1 MTEFLIR
8 RFIRQPQDTRTP
20 AARERYG
27 TLAGVVGL
35 LCNLLLCAGK
45 FLAGFLFGS
54 VSIMADA
61 VNNLSDASSCLITL
75 LGFKLGGKP
84 ADAEHPFGHARIE
97 YLSGL
102 SVAVLIMAIGVDL
115 LRTGFERTISPEPVT
130 FSLLSVVVLTVS
142 ILVKL
147 WMAAFYRSIGRRIG
161 STALEVT
168 GADSRNDVI
177 STAGVLAAAIIAR
190 LTGLSLDGPVAMAVA
205 LFILWGGVG
214 VVRETLNP
222 LLGEAPSEE
231 LVDQLSQQILSYEGV
246 LGLHDLM
253 VHDYGPGRRF
263 ASVHVEMSAA
273 QQLMHSHDVIDN
285 IERKVLEEDGIHLV
299 IHLDPISDDDEV
311 IRTHREMTAAL
322 VQKIDPR
329 LTIHDFRMVKGD
341 DHTNLIFD
349 VVMPPEFPMK
359 PEQLKKTI
367 AERMRAD
374 DPNHFA
380 VVTVDYSFTS
390 HSTVQAK
397 REKSKS

>member
-1 MTEFLIR
+1 MTEFLIQ
-8 RFIRQPQDTRTP
+8 RFIRNPQDVRSV

-27 TLAGVVGL
+27 ALAGIVGL
-35 LCNLLLCAGK
+35 LCNLLLCGGK
-45 FLAGFLFGS
+45 FLAGLLFGS

-115 LRTGFERTISPEPVT
+115 LRTGFERTLHPAEVT
-130 FSLLSVVVLTVS
+130 FSLLSVVVLSVS

-161 STALEVT
+161 SPALEAT
-168 GADSRNDVI
+168 GADSRNDVL
-177 STAGVLAAAIIAR
+177 STGGVLVAAIAAR
-190 LTGLSLDGPVAMAVA
+190 LTGLALDGPVAMAVA
-205 LFILWGGVG
+205 LFILWSGVG

-231 LVDQLSQQILSYEGV
+231 LVDHLSQRIMSYDGV
-246 LGLHDLM
+246 LGMHDLM

-263 ASVHVEMSAA
+263 ASVHVEMSAS
-273 QQLMHSHDVIDN
+273 QQLMHSHDIIDN
-285 IERKVLEEDGIHLV
+285 IERQVLEEDGIHLV
-299 IHLDPISDDDEV
+299 IHLDPISDDDEE
-311 IRTHREMTAAL
+311 ISNHREMAL
-322 VQKIDPR
+322 KTVQTIDPR

-349 VVMPPEFPMK
+349 VVMPPEFGMK
-359 PEQLKKTI
+359 PDQLKKEI
-367 AERMRAD
+367 ADRMRAE

-380 VVTVDYSFTS
+380 VVTVDYSYTR
-390 HSTVQAK
+390 HPAK
-397 REKSKS
+397 NL

>member
-8 RFIRQPQDTRTP
+8 RFIRDPQDTRSA
-20 AARERYG
+20 AARERFG
-27 TLAGVVGL
+27 TLAGIVGL
-35 LCNLLLCAGK
+35 LCNLLLCGGK
-45 FLAGFLFGS
+45 FLAGLLFGS

-61 VNNLSDASSCLITL
+61 INNLSDASSCLITL

-115 LRTGFERTISPEPVT
+115 LRTGFERTLHPEPVT
-130 FSLLSVVVLTVS
+130 FSLLSVAVLSTS

-161 STALEVT
+161 SPALEAT

-177 STAGVLAAAIIAR
+177 STAGVLIAAVAAR
-190 LTGLSLDGPVAMAVA
+190 LTGLGLDGPVAMAVA
-205 LFILWGGVG
+205 LFILWSGVG

-231 LVDQLSQQILSYEGV
+231 LVDGLSRRIMSYDGV
-246 LGLHDLM
+246 LGMHDLM

-263 ASVHVEMSAA
+263 ASVHVEMSAS
-273 QQLMHSHDVIDN
+273 QQLMHSHDIIDN
-285 IERKVLEEDGIHLV
+285 IERQVLEEDGIHLV
-299 IHLDPISDDDEV
+299 IHLDPISDDDEE
-311 IRTHREMTAAL
+311 ISAHREMAL
-322 VQKIDPR
+322 ETVQRIDPR

-349 VVMPPEFPMK
+349 VVIPPEFGMK
-359 PEQLKKTI
+359 PDQLKREI
-367 AERMRAD
+367 AGRMRAE

-380 VVTVDYSFTS
+380 VVTVDYSYTRHPAKS
-390 HSTVQAK
+390 GGQA
-397 REKSKS
+397 

>member
-8 RFIRQPQDTRTP
+8 RFIRDPQDTRSA
-20 AARERYG
+20 AARGRFG
-27 TLAGVVGL
+27 ALAGIVGL
-35 LCNLLLCAGK
+35 LCNLLLCGGK
-45 FLAGFLFGS
+45 FLVGLLFGS

-115 LRTGFERTISPEPVT
+115 LHTGFERTLHPAPVT
-130 FSLLSVVVLTVS
+130 FSLLSVAVLTIS

-161 STALEVT
+161 SPALEAT
-168 GADSRNDVI
+168 GADSRNDVL
-177 STAGVLAAAIIAR
+177 STGGVLIAAVAAR
-190 LTGLSLDGPVAMAVA
+190 LTGLALDGPVAMAVA
-205 LFILWGGVG
+205 LFILWSGVG

-231 LVDQLSQQILSYEGV
+231 LVDRLSRRILSYDGV
-246 LGLHDLM
+246 LGMHDLM

-263 ASVHVEMSAA
+263 ASVHVEMSAS

-285 IERKVLEEDGIHLV
+285 IERQVLEEDGIHLV
-299 IHLDPISDDDEV
+299 IHLDPISDDDEE
-311 IRTHREMTAAL
+311 ISTHREMAL
-322 VQKIDPR
+322 ETVQRIDPR

-349 VVMPPEFPMK
+349 VVMPPAFGMK
-359 PEQLKKTI
+359 PDQLKREI
-367 AERMRAD
+367 ADRMRAE

-380 VVTVDYSFTS
+380 VVTVDYSYTR
-390 HSTVQAK
+390 HPAAGRGQ
-397 REKSKS
+397 E

>member
-161 STALEVT
+161 STALEAT

>member
-8 RFIRQPQDTRTP
+8 RFIRDPQDTRSA
-20 AARERYG
+20 AARERFG
-27 TLAGVVGL
+27 TLAGIVGL
-35 LCNLLLCAGK
+35 LCNLLLCGGK
-45 FLAGFLFGS
+45 FLAGLLFGS

-61 VNNLSDASSCLITL
+61 VNTLSDASSCLITL

-115 LRTGFERTISPEPVT
+115 LRTGFERTLHPEPVT
-130 FSLLSVVVLTVS
+130 FSLLSVAVLSTS

-161 STALEVT
+161 SPALEAT

-177 STAGVLAAAIIAR
+177 STAGVLIAAVAAR
-190 LTGLSLDGPVAMAVA
+190 LTGLGLDGPVAMAVA
-205 LFILWGGVG
+205 LFILWSGVG

-231 LVDQLSQQILSYEGV
+231 LVDGLSRRIMSYDGV
-246 LGLHDLM
+246 LGMHDLM

-263 ASVHVEMSAA
+263 ASVHVEMSAS
-273 QQLMHSHDVIDN
+273 QQLMHSHDIIDN
-285 IERKVLEEDGIHLV
+285 IERQVLEEDGIHLV
-299 IHLDPISDDDEV
+299 IHLDPISDDDEE
-311 IRTHREMTAAL
+311 ISAHREMAL
-322 VQKIDPR
+322 ETVQRIDPR

-349 VVMPPEFPMK
+349 VVIPPEFGMK
-359 PEQLKKTI
+359 PDQLKREI
-367 AERMRAD
+367 AGRMRAE

-380 VVTVDYSFTS
+380 VVTVDYSYTRHPAKS
-390 HSTVQAK
+390 GGQA
-397 REKSKS
+397 

>member
-8 RFIRQPQDTRTP
+8 RFIRAPQDTRTP
-20 AARERYG
+20 AARGRYG
-27 TLAGVVGL
+27 VLAGVVGL
-35 LCNLLLCAGK
+35 LCNLLLCGGK

-115 LRTGFERTISPEPVT
+115 LRTGFERTLQPEPVT
-130 FSLLSVVVLTVS
+130 FSLLSVTVLTIS

-161 STALEVT
+161 STALEAT

-177 STAGVLAAAIIAR
+177 STGGVLVAAVAAR
-190 LTGLSLDGPVAMAVA
+190 MTGLSLDGPVAMAVA

-231 LVDQLSQQILSYEGV
+231 LVDTLSRRIMGYDGV

-263 ASVHVEMSAA
+263 ASVHVEMSASE
-273 QQLMHSHDVIDN
+273 QLMHSHDVIDN
-285 IERKVLEEDGIHLV
+285 IERDILEQEGIHLV
-299 IHLDPISDDDEV
+299 IHLDPISDDDEE
-311 IRTHREMTAAL
+311 ISAHREMAAEL
-322 VQKIDPR
+322 VREIDPR

-349 VVMPPEFPMK
+349 VVMPPDFSMK
-359 PEQLKKTI
+359 PDQLKRTI
-367 AERMRAD
+367 GERMREQ

-380 VVTVDYSFTS
+380 VVTVDYSYTT
-390 HSTVQAK
+390 HPAARKTDQ
-397 REKSKS
+397 RT